1 VALCVPAETSDVETR
16 HRFAVYPRPVFMRRS
31 YLLATLVALCAIAH
45 ASTLPVF
52 TTKFM
57 LPENSETL
65 PELTEKVT
73 AYIEDLIALQ
83 SLNLLQNWTVQVV
96 LDQLPA

>member
-1 VALCVPAETSDVETR
+1 
-16 HRFAVYPRPVFMRRS
+16 MRCS

-65 PELTEKVT
+65 PELTEKVA
-73 AYIEDLIALQ
+73 AYIENVIARQ
-83 SLNLLQNWTVQVV
+83 SLNLLQNWTLHVA
-96 LDQLPA
+96 LDPLPA

>member
-1 VALCVPAETSDVETR
+1 
-16 HRFAVYPRPVFMRRS
+16 MRLT
-31 YLLATLVALCAIAH
+31 YLLATLIALCAVVH

-65 PELTEKVT
+65 PELTEKVA
-73 AYIEDLIALQ
+73 AYIEDLVALQ
-83 SLNLLQNWTVQVV
+83 SLNLLQNWTLQVV
-96 LDQLPA
+96 LDQLPP

>member
-1 VALCVPAETSDVETR
+1 
-16 HRFAVYPRPVFMRRS
+16 MRRS

-65 PELTEKVT
+65 PELTEKVA
-73 AYIEDLIALQ
+73 AYIEDLVALQ
-83 SLNLLQNWTVQVV
+83 SLNLLQNWTLQVV
-96 LDQLPA
+96 LDQLPP

>member
-1 VALCVPAETSDVETR
+1 
-16 HRFAVYPRPVFMRRS
+16 MRRS

>member
-1 VALCVPAETSDVETR
+1 
-16 HRFAVYPRPVFMRRS
+16 MRRS

-65 PELTEKVT
+65 PELTEKVA
-73 AYIEDLIALQ
+73 AYIEDLVIQRSGTVSVGTTMNRLVAPVSNTGTLSPSILQ
-83 SLNLLQNWTVQVV
+83 RMREERNQSPCVS
-96 LDQLPA
+96 

>member
-1 VALCVPAETSDVETR
+1 
-16 HRFAVYPRPVFMRRS
+16 MRRS

-65 PELTEKVT
+65 PELTEKVA
-73 AYIEDLIALQ
+73 AYIEDLVALQ
-83 SLNLLQNWTVQVV
+83 SLNLLQNWTLQVV
-96 LDQLPA
+96 LDHPP